1 MYFRAIA
8 RELASSP
15 SGEEDNSNT
24 MKVSLA
30 DRVAA
35 RRTVEVASEAS
46 LAAEI
51 PRMGSREVFFLNAQ
65 KVERIG
71 KRNGTGKIPQGCQ
84 RQMILREHR
93 LVRV

>member
-1 MYFRAIA
+1 MAYFRAIA
-8 RELASSP
+8 RELASSA
-15 SGEEDNSNT
+15 SEEEDNSNT

-51 PRMGSREVFFLNAQ
+51 PRMGSREVF
-65 KVERIG
+65 
-71 KRNGTGKIPQGCQ
+71 KITQGCQ
-84 RQMILREHR
+84 RQTIHREHR